1 MIPDLK
7 IDNQNSHYCYCL
19 MPSSLNRLIRL
30 HQRPLRN
37 RQTDLLRWS
46 RCAMTMFVLLR
57 SRGRGGPAGIPLQ
70 QQANRKSVYLSENSF
85 LAAALSM
92 SGGTTEWPMCN

>member
-7 IDNQNSHYCYCL
+7 IDNQNSHYCSCL
-19 MPSSLNRLIRL
+19 IPSSLNHLIRL

-37 RQTDLLRWS
+37 RNTDLLRWS

-57 SRGRGGPAGIPLQ
+57 NRGRGGPAGILLQ
-70 QQANRKSVYLSENSF
+70 QQANRKSVYLSEKSF
-85 LAAALSM
+85 LTAALLM
-92 SGGTTEWPMCN
+92 SRATTQWPM